1 MSKIF
6 YIPTA
11 IVVGLIGSYIGTIHC
26 HCKLRKLTQ
35 NLNTAQLEFYKNARQ
50 RRLYYFMT
58 GIVIAIIGAILFLC
72 LSPSILY
79 HRIMNALIILLL
91 TPMIVYTLYPK
102 SPYMLQQS
110 NINNEETS
118 TKTQNN
124 TYILTDRNTNQ
135 LNERVNK
142 RTYIH
147 TDIQKETHNNNE
159 RKTNRNKTNTST
171 HY

>member
-50 RRLYYFMT
+50 RRLYYFIT

-110 NINNEETS
+110 NINNEETHNWFNVYVCMKNG
-118 TKTQNN
+118 TIYGFCVGFIAAFIVLAIIQ
-124 TYILTDRNTNQ
+124 ILVRA
-135 LNERVNK
+135 
-142 RTYIH
+142 
-147 TDIQKETHNNNE
+147 
-159 RKTNRNKTNTST
+159 
-171 HY
+171 